1 MDNRERDAAIGLR
14 SISKSY
20 GEKKVLDNISL
31 TVRRGEAVALTGE
44 SGCGKTTLLRIIAGL
59 ETADGGRLSL
69 EGKEALALAPHRRNL
84 AMVFQEATLW
94 NHMTVYR
101 NIAYGMKQ
109 KNKQAVQE
117 LAASLKIDG
126 LLDRYPGEISGGQA
140 KRVSLAR
147 AFASDRDIFLLDEPL
162 SNLDDGTREMVLQF
176 IRERYVGKKT
186 MIYVTH
192 DHKEADMLGCLK
204 YEMREGKLVL
214 GDQVRG

>member
-1 MDNRERDAAIGLR
+1 MDNRERDTAIELC
-14 SISKSY
+14 SVSKSY
-20 GEKKVLDNISL
+20 GEKAVLDKVSL

-59 ETADGGRLSL
+59 EEFDGGRLYL
-69 EGKEALALAPHRRNL
+69 EGKEALSLAPHRRNL

-101 NIAYGMKQ
+101 NIAYGMK
-109 KNKQAVQE
+109 KKDKQVVQE
-117 LAASLKIDG
+117 LAECLKIDG

-192 DHKEADMLGCLK
+192 DRAEADGLGCLE
-204 YEMREGKLVL
+204 YGMREGKLAA
-214 GDQVRG
+214 GGQERE